1 MESNDTIK
9 RYLFLLR
16 NSNSDAMRVASNHLQ
31 ELGVK
36 VLNRQGNSAVIAM
49 ATPEQVEAAYK
60 SGMFLAISA
69 RGIKPEHMKTLS
81 EEQRPVAALWN
92 AMQSPAYRKI
102 QSDRTQIGKSW
113 ASKEMDFEPPHTVYE
128 PEEFRQA
135 LLKYLETNEKELLAK
150 FRSKKRTPLKD
161 DGFVKYERRLEEIY
175 KDPTIAYHLSHIAYY
190 LEPAYQDVLIALPI
204 EFLKFFFAEPACWKM
219 ENEISVG
226 VVFVESSQAGG
237 PKFSASDRNTL
248 QSRIVDGLD
257 WLAEQAPASSHLT
270 WVYDWQFVSINVAN
284 GNNSSNEDYW
294 RNPAMGQVSYQ
305 GTTYSANW
313 DAIADYR
320 EDMRQENN
328 SSHAIVIFVTPYANS
343 WHAYAGGRRVTL
355 ANRNNWGG
363 WGINTINMITAHEVC
378 HLFGAADE
386 YTGSGTPC
394 STCTSTHGCDNIP
407 NGNCAACA
415 SPHQA
420 CVMDANSDRL
430 CAYTRGQIG
439 WSDLFAEISTGDVQW
454 AGTDDDVW
462 LDTGDR
468 TYYLD
473 TPNHNDR
480 ERNNREAYALT
491 SPGITKNQIK
501 RVGIR
506 KSPDG
511 FSGGW
516 NLRRVR
522 LWVKGE
528 LICDQN
534 NINQWLEDEYLWW
547 ASSTCGTS
555 SDIVNRLQLKITTA
569 DVAWAGTDDNVI
581 IYMGGRHWH
590 LDNPNHDDFERGHT
604 DTFDLDPGT
613 GLYRSMISS
622 IRIHKSQDGIA
633 GGWRLRGLQILVNG
647 VIIYNNQSINKWLEN
662 NDRDWYGTI

>member
-1 MESNDTIK
+1 MDSNTAK
-9 RYLFLLR
+9 KYLFLLE
-16 NSNSDAMRVASNHLQ
+16 SINSDAMNLAIGHLND
-31 ELGVK
+31 LGIR
-36 VLNRQGNSAVIAM
+36 VLNRQGNSAIMAM
-49 ATPEQVEAAYK
+49 ARPDQVESAYK
-60 SGMFLAISA
+60 SGLFLAISA
-69 RGIKPEHMKTLS
+69 RAIKDEHLKKLS
-81 EEQRPVAALWN
+81 EEQNTAVKLWN
-92 AMQSPAYRKI
+92 AMQSPAYHKLQLDRA
-102 QSDRTQIGKSW
+102 QSGKSW
-113 ASKEMDFEPPHTVYE
+113 ASKEMDAEAPHTTYD
-128 PEEFRQA
+128 PEEFKRA
-135 LLKYLETNEKELLAK
+135 LLKHLNIDEKELLAK
-150 FRSKKRTPLKD
+150 YRTKKIVALKND
-161 DGFVKYERRLEEIY
+161 SFIKYERQLEEAY
-175 KDPTIAYHLSHIAYY
+175 KNPTIAYHLSRMAFH
-190 LEPAYQDVLIALPI
+190 LDPAYQGILLDLPM

-226 VVFVESSQAGG
+226 VVFVESSKAGG

-248 QSRIVDGLD
+248 QGRIIDGLD
-257 WLAEQAPASSHLT
+257 WLAEQAPLSSHLT
-270 WVYDWQFVSINVAN
+270 WVYDWQFITIDVAN
-284 GNNSSNEDYW
+284 GTNSSNEDYW
-294 RNPAMGQVSYQ
+294 RNPAMGKVSYQ
-305 GTTYSANW
+305 SASYSADW
-313 DAIADYR
+313 DAVADYR
-320 EDMRQENN
+320 EDMRQQNN

-343 WHAYAGGRRVTL
+343 WHAYAGGSRITL

-363 WGINTINMITAHEVC
+363 WGINTVNMITAHEAC

-439 WSDLFAEISTGDVQW
+439 WADLFAELTTGDVQW

-473 TPNHNDR
+473 TPNHDDR
-480 ERNNREAYALT
+480 ERNNREAYALS
-491 SPGITKNQIK
+491 SPGITKSQIK
-501 RVGIR
+501 RIGIR
-506 KSPDG
+506 KSSDG

-522 LWVKGE
+522 LWLKGE

-547 ASSTCGTS
+547 ASTTCGS
-555 SDIVNRLQLKITTA
+555 SSSIVNRLQIRITTA
-569 DVAWAGTDDNVI
+569 DVSWAGTDDDVS
-581 IYMGGRHWH
+581 IYLGGRHWH
-590 LDNPNHDDFERGHT
+590 LDNPGHDDFERGHT

-613 GLYRSMISS
+613 GLYRSMIHS
-622 IRIHKSQDGIA
+622 IRIHKSPDGVA
-633 GGWRLRGLQILVNG
+633 GGWKLKGLQILVNG
-647 VIIYNNQSINKWLEN
+647 VSIYNNQGINKWLEN
-662 NDRDWYGTI
+662 NDRDWYGTV